1 MEECSLD
8 LRDIPFGFLVGEG
21 QFFPNSFK
29 NIFFHIK

>member
-21 QFFPNSFK
+21 AVFPNSFK
-29 NIFFHIK
+29 NRFYIK

>member
-21 QFFPNSFK
+21 TVFPPTALEIDFF
-29 NIFFHIK
+29 I